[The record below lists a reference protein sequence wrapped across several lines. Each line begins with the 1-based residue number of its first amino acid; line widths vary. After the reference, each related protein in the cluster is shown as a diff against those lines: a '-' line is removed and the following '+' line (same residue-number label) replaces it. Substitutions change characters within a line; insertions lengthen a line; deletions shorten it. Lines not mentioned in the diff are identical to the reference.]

1 MAFEVSKRVFGP
13 SPAPQPLPPP
23 SHTSTLWQ
31 QRLRMREVMTVSL
44 GGHANFVNA
53 HFWNF
58 QVAPGPRTRHPRAPR
73 FRA

>member
-1 MAFEVSKRVFGP
+1 
-13 SPAPQPLPPP
+13 
-23 SHTSTLWQ
+23 
-31 QRLRMREVMTVSL
+31 MREVMTVSL